1 MTIDLLA
8 NHPGCVGTVAAW
20 LVREWGDPQDPT
32 AVETL
37 TAALRSRMSHDALP
51 MHLLAIEDGQAAGF
65 IALKLW
71 EMDHDP
77 DREHWLGS
85 LFVPAERRGRG
96 IGSALI
102 EELLQR
108 CPRHRVTRLS
118 LQTERLD
125 GGLYLRHGWTPVG
138 NILSHGDEVLIM
150 ERRLPPTTSLTPTV

>member
-8 NHPGCVGTVAAW
+8 NHPRFVGTVAAW
-20 LVREWGDPQDPT
+20 LVHEWGDPQDPA

-37 TAALRSRMSHDALP
+37 TAALRSRMSLDDLP
-51 MHLLAIEDGQAAGF
+51 MHLLAIEDGQAVGF

-85 LFVPAERRGRG
+85 LFVPPAHRGRG
-96 IGSALI
+96 IALALI
-102 EELLQR
+102 DELLKR

-118 LQTERLD
+118 LQTPRLD

-138 NILSHGDEVLIM
+138 QILSRGDQVLIM
-150 ERRLPPTTSLTPTV
+150 ERHLSPPA